1 MSTTSTRAPALTRH
15 TSQPQA
21 KHMPT
26 AMTRVRAAGLSE
38 PEQARLG
45 RMARFAADLSG
56 YMKVQSTR
64 PQTLAYG
71 LTDSPG
77 RPARLDR
84 RKIPGVVDSAEV
96 PEDAAGR
103 DQLLTNV
110 MLCWLTATAGSSAQ
124 LYAETAELLPIAAVP
139 PPPAAARAAW
149 GGGLPAR
156 LSDAYLALRRPKLPK
171 DRAVDRV
178 RPGGHFAAMEK
189 PDLLVG
195 DLRASARI
203 LAGQPDARALT
214 VRFNQ
219 TNPSDHPLEQTRRST

>member
-1 MSTTSTRAPALTRH
+1 MSTTSTLAPALTRH

-84 RKIPGVVDSAEV
+84 RKIPGVDRLSGGSRGC
-96 PEDAAGR
+96 GR
-103 DQLLTNV
+103 PRPVAHQRHALLADRHGRI
-110 MLCWLTATAGSSAQ
+110 LG
-124 LYAETAELLPIAAVP
+124 AAVRGDRRAAP
-139 PPPAAARAAW
+139 DRRGAAASR
-149 GGGLPAR
+149 
-156 LSDAYLALRRPKLPK
+156 S
-171 DRAVDRV
+171 
-178 RPGGHFAAMEK
+178 RPGRLGW
-189 PDLLVG
+189 
-195 DLRASARI
+195 
-203 LAGQPDARALT
+203 
-214 VRFNQ
+214 
-219 TNPSDHPLEQTRRST
+219 RSSRTTF